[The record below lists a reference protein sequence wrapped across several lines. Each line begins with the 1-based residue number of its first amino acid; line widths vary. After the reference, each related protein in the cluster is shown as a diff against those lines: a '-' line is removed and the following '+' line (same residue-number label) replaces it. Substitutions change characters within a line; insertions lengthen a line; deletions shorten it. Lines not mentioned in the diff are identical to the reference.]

1 MNFKNIPLLITS
13 AINPVANY
21 TNLKNQEERINATK
35 KSINFWISIGIKKI
49 VLCDGSDYDLKKNF
63 SNLIEK
69 ENQSHQIE
77 LISFKNNHKN
87 VKKLGKGFGEGEII
101 RKALKTSIFLKNS
114 DFFMKCTSKLWVEN
128 FFEISKNFNGIFL
141 SDVQGL
147 LRPKMVD
154 TRFYISSKSFFLENL
169 MSAYLDVNDD
179 DGRFL
184 EHCYMRKIR
193 EKKLSGWISKKSIN
207 IVGLSGTSGK
217 FQKRGYFK
225 QVLRSMRN
233 KFFIFI
239 FK

>member
-21 TNLKNQEERINATK
+21 TNLKNQKERINATK
-35 KSINFWISIGIKKI
+35 KSISFWINIGIKKI
-49 VLCDGSDYDLKKNF
+49 ILCDGSGYDLKKNF
-63 SNLIEK
+63 SNLIDK
-69 ENQSHQIE
+69 QNQTHQIE
-77 LISFKNNHKN
+77 LISFKNDHKS

-101 RKALKTSIFLKNS
+101 NKALKTSEFLKNS

-128 FFEISKNFNGIFL
+128 FFEVSKNFNGIFL

-169 MSAYLDVNDD
+169 MHAYLDVNDD
-179 DGRFL
+179 DGMFL
-184 EHCYMRKIR
+184 EHCYIHKIR
-193 EKKLSGWISKKSIN
+193 QKKVSGWISKKSID
-207 IVGLSGTSGK
+207 IRGLSGTSGK
-217 FQKRGYFK
+217 FQKRSYFK
-225 QVLRSMRN
+225 QILRSIRN
-233 KFFIFI
+233 KFFYF